1 MQDIRWNTFWVLL
14 LVSFLSLIIWG
25 FKSIEAASFFFI
37 SCLFLYLLSH
47 VYWIYRL
54 NKWLKSPNLS
64 TIPNGSGVWEE
75 IFATL
80 YREYRKQKKSKSELT
95 TTLGRFM
102 TAAEAIPDGIIA
114 LNQNNEIEW
123 CNKPSEKMLG
133 IHLAKDINQ
142 PINYL
147 LRETSFTEYLNDNK
161 YEGTLKLISWRNT
174 GRSFE
179 ILLVPFGVS
188 QKLLICRDITQIEKN
203 DSIKRDFIANVSHE
217 LKTPLTVIVGFLET
231 LSDMKNEFNT
241 KTHPYLQMMLEQSDR
256 MKKLVEDLLQLS
268 SIESNAAPAEKKEI
282 DMTQLFKNLKKDSDL
297 VSGKLHK
304 INMSINKN
312 IALLGYEKEIYSA
325 FLNLVS
331 NAIRYTKEGGSI
343 HVIWDIKDQ
352 KPYFEV
358 QDSGI
363 GIDERLIP
371 RLTERFFRIDADR
384 SRNTG
389 GTGLGLSIVKHVC
402 IRHQAQIE
410 ITSQIGKGSQF
421 KITFPQERLFLKK
434 KINEKNKFYWVF
446 FYLLLSI
453 CLSIQISSAKEIVEP
468 DRQSTN
474 QLGKTDFDRMA
485 DHEIRE
491 NIQSLRTLMI
501 KLYKRNPSEL
511 KKSTS
516 DDAEKMVN
524 WVFNGNHNWNF
535 EAINNLQGTDAIYL
549 AFNEDYKGDR
559 VLPFIVGIYTM
570 LIKAHGGKKEFYL
583 FDSVDPQLLYN
594 ASRNI
599 ETAVWKLS
607 NAKDASGKPFLLTNE
622 LTEKENN
629 LSFEREFGKII
640 GRTDFLA
647 FTLSEKMERS
657 ITRVIQNLATGL
669 LIPI

>member
-1 MQDIRWNTFWVLL
+1 LQDIRWNTFWVLL
-14 LVSFLSLIIWG
+14 LVSFLSLIFWG
-25 FKSIEAASFFFI
+25 FKSLEVALFFFI
-37 SCLFLYLLSH
+37 SCIFVYLLSH

-64 TIPNGSGVWEE
+64 TIPNGSGIWEE

-80 YREYRKQKKSKSELT
+80 YREYRKQKRSKSELT

-123 CNKPSEKMLG
+123 CNKPSEKMLD

-241 KTHPYLQMMLEQSDR
+241 KTRPYLQMMLEQSDR

-282 DMTQLFKNLKKDSDL
+282 DMAELFKKLKKDSDL

-304 INMSINKN
+304 INMSINRN
-312 IALLGYEKEIYSA
+312 ITLLGYEKEIYSA

-352 KPYFEV
+352 KPFFEV

-363 GIDERLIP
+363 GIDEKLIP

-384 SRNTG
+384 SRNSG

-410 ITSQIGKGSQF
+410 ITSQIGKGSHF
-421 KITFPQERLFLKK
+421 KITFPQERFSLKK
-434 KINEKNKFYWVF
+434 
-446 FYLLLSI
+446 
-453 CLSIQISSAKEIVEP
+453 
-468 DRQSTN
+468 
-474 QLGKTDFDRMA
+474 
-485 DHEIRE
+485 
-491 NIQSLRTLMI
+491 
-501 KLYKRNPSEL
+501 
-511 KKSTS
+511 
-516 DDAEKMVN
+516 
-524 WVFNGNHNWNF
+524 
-535 EAINNLQGTDAIYL
+535 
-549 AFNEDYKGDR
+549 
-559 VLPFIVGIYTM
+559 
-570 LIKAHGGKKEFYL
+570 
-583 FDSVDPQLLYN
+583 
-594 ASRNI
+594 
-599 ETAVWKLS
+599 
-607 NAKDASGKPFLLTNE
+607 
-622 LTEKENN
+622 
-629 LSFEREFGKII
+629 
-640 GRTDFLA
+640 
-647 FTLSEKMERS
+647 
-657 ITRVIQNLATGL
+657 
-669 LIPI
+669 

>member
-1 MQDIRWNTFWVLL
+1 MYVFSEKKTLQDIRWNTFWVLS
-14 LVSFLSLIIWG
+14 LVSFLSLIVWG
-25 FKSIEAASFFFI
+25 FKSIEVASLFFI

-64 TIPNGSGVWEE
+64 TIPNGSGIWEE

-179 ILLVPFGVS
+179 ILLVPFGAS
-188 QKLLICRDITQIEKN
+188 QKLLICRDITQLEKN

-241 KTHPYLQMMLEQSDR
+241 KTRPYLQMMLEQSDR

-304 INMSINKN
+304 IHMSINKN
-312 IALLGYEKEIYSA
+312 ISLLGYEKEIYSA

-343 HVIWDIKDQ
+343 HVVWDIKDQ
-352 KPYFEV
+352 KPFFEV

-363 GIDERLIP
+363 GIDEKLIP

-421 KITFPQERLFLKK
+421 KITFPQERLLLKK
-434 KINEKNKFYWVF
+434 K
-446 FYLLLSI
+446 
-453 CLSIQISSAKEIVEP
+453 
-468 DRQSTN
+468 
-474 QLGKTDFDRMA
+474 
-485 DHEIRE
+485 
-491 NIQSLRTLMI
+491 
-501 KLYKRNPSEL
+501 
-511 KKSTS
+511 
-516 DDAEKMVN
+516 
-524 WVFNGNHNWNF
+524 
-535 EAINNLQGTDAIYL
+535 
-549 AFNEDYKGDR
+549 
-559 VLPFIVGIYTM
+559 
-570 LIKAHGGKKEFYL
+570 
-583 FDSVDPQLLYN
+583 
-594 ASRNI
+594 
-599 ETAVWKLS
+599 
-607 NAKDASGKPFLLTNE
+607 
-622 LTEKENN
+622 
-629 LSFEREFGKII
+629 
-640 GRTDFLA
+640 
-647 FTLSEKMERS
+647 
-657 ITRVIQNLATGL
+657 
-669 LIPI
+669 